1 LCRARQHLT
10 AGFRLLFLR
19 CCCSLLLWV
28 GAGGALAAQVL
39 VLHDGQTQVNAWPA
53 VTVLAD
59 PSRQLTLADVMVQ
72 RAQFKPPTGAAG
84 TLGLRAEALWL
95 HIPLAIDARSDGRW
109 VLDLGYAVLNRADV
123 YLVIDGAPAG
133 HWVLGNLQPR
143 AERPLASRTPA
154 VALDLPPGRSAALY
168 LRVQS
173 AGALIVPV
181 TLSKFSVFHQDAIDE
196 QMLQGLLTGLG
207 LFLILYATV
216 QWFSVREAMFWKYV
230 LLSGGS
236 LMFSVAQFGLG
247 AQYLWGDHL
256 WFELHMPGL
265 AALLAASGTFLFVE
279 DVLAGDGQQPRF
291 SRVMHAG
298 AVLLLLIALAYALDL
313 INVHTVSFVVGTLGL
328 APALLG
334 LPGAIA
340 RQRRGD
346 NVGGY
351 FIAAWLGYFATTW
364 VMVGVIKGQLPATG
378 WTLHAFQIGAT
389 LDMLV
394 FLRVMGLRLAS
405 IHTAA
410 HQAQQEREALR
421 SLAHSDPLTGLPNR
435 RGLTAQIDQ
444 RLARARPDHLLALV
458 LLDLDGF
465 KQVNDQHGHD
475 TGDQLLVAV
484 ADRLRGSLRE
494 QDLIARLGG
503 DEFVV
508 VADGLRTPAQ
518 AEALCSH
525 LLRAF
530 DNPFEV
536 GGQPMRLGLTGGY
549 VLAPLDGRDGRELLK
564 AADAAMYSGKQD
576 GKHRMVR
583 AAPAPTAPPAAQ
595 PGG

>member
-1 LCRARQHLT
+1 M
-10 AGFRLLFLR
+10 
-19 CCCSLLLWV
+19 LLWV
-28 GAGGALAAQVL
+28 GVGAPAAAAAVATQALVLDDAQAQV
-39 VLHDGQTQVNAWPA
+39 TAWPA
-53 VTVLAD
+53 VTVLVDA
-59 PSRQLTLADVMVQ
+59 SQQLTLPEVMAR
-72 RAQFKPPTGAAG
+72 RARFEPPTGAAG
-84 TLGLRAEALWL
+84 TLGLHKEAVWL
-95 HIPLAIDARSDGRW
+95 HIPLQLPASSDGRW
-109 VLDLGYAVLNRADV
+109 VLDLGYALLNRADLH
-123 YLVIDGAPAG
+123 LVVGGIPVG
-133 HWVLGNLQPR
+133 HWVLGNLQAR
-143 AERPLASRTPA
+143 AEPVLDSRTPA
-154 VALDLPPGRSAALY
+154 VALDLPPGQAAELY

-173 AGALIVPV
+173 AGALIMPL
-181 TLSKFSVFHQDAIDE
+181 TFSKFSAFHAQALQE

-207 LFLILYATV
+207 LFLILYAV
-216 QWFSVREAMFWKYV
+216 LQWLSVREPMFWKYA
-230 LLSGGS
+230 LLSSGS
-236 LMFSVAQFGLG
+236 VMFSVAQFGLG
-247 AQYLWGDHL
+247 AQFLWGDHL
-256 WFELHMPGL
+256 WLEQHVPGL
-265 AALLAASGTFLFVE
+265 SALLAASGTFLFVE
-279 DVLAGDGQQPRF
+279 QVLAGDGSQPRF
-291 SRVMHAG
+291 TRLMQAG
-298 AVLLLLIALAYALDL
+298 AALLLLVAAAFALDL
-313 INVHTVSFVVGTLGL
+313 IDVHVVSFFVSTLGL

-334 LPGAIA
+334 LPGALA
-340 RQRRGD
+340 RLRRGD
-346 NVGGY
+346 SVGGY
-351 FIAAWLGYFATTW
+351 FLAAWLGYFAATW
-364 VMVGVIKGQLPATG
+364 VMVGLIKGQLPATG

-405 IHTAA
+405 IHAAA
-410 HQAQQEREALR
+410 HQAQQEQENLR

-435 RGLTAQIDQ
+435 RGLTAEINT

-465 KQVNDQHGHD
+465 KQVNDRHGHD

-484 ADRLRGSLRE
+484 AARLRGCLRE

-530 DNPFEV
+530 DTPFEV
-536 GGQPMRLGLTGGY
+536 AGQPARLGLTGGY

-583 AAPAPTAPPAAQ
+583 AAPAPAVPSAVQ
-595 PGG
+595 PGV